1 MKHKFGFIVIFVLFS
16 CLISSAQQV
25 DNSSMKTTYRFCEII
40 ISGGFVHNGYVAVD
54 YGQPL
59 KVLGKRRLTDK
70 EGVDLKF
77 NSVVDA
83 LNYMSRMGWEYFQVY
98 TIQGTPTSSEAHY
111 VLRKEVLPGEDTSML
126 Y

>member
-1 MKHKFGFIVIFVLFS
+1 MFS
-16 CLISSAQQV
+16 CFILSAQQL
-25 DNSSMKTTYRFCEII
+25 DNSSTKTTYRFCEII
-40 ISGGFVHNGYVAVD
+40 IQDGFVHNSYVAVD

-83 LNYMSRMGWEYFQVY
+83 LNYMSKMGWEYFQVY

-111 VLRKEVLPGEDTSML
+111 VLRKEVLPGEDTSKL